1 MRERERHSP
10 LSFLCPMTRQSIAS
24 YAIMGADTP
33 IPMKLFGSP
42 SCNIK
47 LNEAEARFCNQLVNE
62 EIPLYDEWVK
72 EEKAKHGEDSSKSIA
87 ADMVSDDLHL
97 MSVFLN
103 RSIEDKTH
111 DSKGISFFRGV
122 EDWKWMLD
130 MIMEADKEKTITAQL
145 IPKLKQGIA
154 AI

>member
-1 MRERERHSP
+1 
-10 LSFLCPMTRQSIAS
+10 MTRQVIAS
-24 YAIMGADTP
+24 YAIMEADTP

-62 EIPLYDEWVK
+62 EIPHYNEWVK
-72 EEKAKHGEDSSKSIA
+72 KEKATHGEDSSECIS
-87 ADMVSDDLHL
+87 ADMVSDDLYL

-103 RSIEDKTH
+103 RAIEDKTH
-111 DSKGISFFRGV
+111 QSEGISFFRGV

-130 MIMEADKEKTITAQL
+130 MIMEADKEKTITSQL
-145 IPKLKQGIA
+145 IPKLKEGIA